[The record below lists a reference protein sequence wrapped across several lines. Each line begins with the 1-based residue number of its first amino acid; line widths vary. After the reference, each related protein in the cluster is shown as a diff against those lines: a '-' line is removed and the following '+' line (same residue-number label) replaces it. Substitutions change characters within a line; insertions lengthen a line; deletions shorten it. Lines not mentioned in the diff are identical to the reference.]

1 VSHVK
6 LILRESIHALGEAG
20 DLVSVKPGY
29 ARNYLIPQGK
39 AIVATESRV
48 KELEHHKWVVSEKV
62 AREMKD
68 LHALKDRL
76 EALALEVDARA
87 GEEGKLFGSVT
98 SARIGELL
106 AEKGYEIDRRRI
118 DLGEPIKEVGEHA
131 VPIKLHREIVAS
143 VKLSVHAEGA
153 ETALPD
159 GDEGDSSAASSQED
173 EEEPGRLR

>member
-6 LILRESIHALGEAG
+6 LILKESVHALGEAG

-39 AIVATESRV
+39 AILATESRV
-48 KELEHHKWVVSEKV
+48 KELEHHQRVVAEKV

-68 LHALKDRL
+68 LNALKERL
-76 EALALEVDARA
+76 EGLALEVSARA

-118 DLGEPIKEVGEHA
+118 ELGDPIKEVGEHA

-143 VKLSVHAEGA
+143 VKLTVHAEGEEA
-153 ETALPD
+153 AIPD
-159 GDEGDSSAASSQED
+159 GDEAEPSAASEQED
-173 EEEPGRLR
+173 QQEPDGLG